1 MTPSPNTC
9 LTCEKSDVIDQ
20 TAQDVDEIKAFLLG
34 DEFHPEGIKQ
44 KTARNTKRILRIERT
59 LYIATGAGAVI
70 IFLLKFVL

>member
-1 MTPSPNTC
+1 MAPESTC
-9 LTCEKSDVIDQ
+9 IPCDKSAVIDQ

-59 LYIATGAGAVI
+59 LYIATGAGMVI
-70 IFLLKFVL
+70 LFILKFVL